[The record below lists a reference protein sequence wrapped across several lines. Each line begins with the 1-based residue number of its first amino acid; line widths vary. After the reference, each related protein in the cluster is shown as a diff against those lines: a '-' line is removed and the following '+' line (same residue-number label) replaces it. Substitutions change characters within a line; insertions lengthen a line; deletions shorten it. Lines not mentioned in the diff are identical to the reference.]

1 MFDSTL
7 SATIN
12 TMDIFTAVVMFWFG
26 SIFGS
31 FAGAMAWRIK
41 KKRDFVR
48 DRSECEH
55 CHKKLTPLD
64 LIPVISWIVL
74 RGKCRYCKKHIGTS
88 TFLIEL
94 FLGGAFAAS
103 YLAWPFGFG
112 EILSVIMFGLWL
124 ICLVLMAVLFVYDL
138 RWSLLSDKVMWPLI
152 AVAALLFVVR
162 MLWLEAPAL
171 TIFYEFIY
179 GLLPVT
185 GIYGLLYLISQGKWI
200 GLGDVKLGVA
210 MGLMLGWQ
218 LALVALVVANLL
230 GFLYVLPLLLAKK
243 VERTSRLP
251 FGPFLIVATVVA
263 MLFGNQLIALYL
275 RLLVV

>member
-1 MFDSTL
+1 
-7 SATIN
+7 
-12 TMDIFTAVVMFWFG
+12 MDIFIAIVLFWFG
-26 SIFGS
+26 AIFGS
-31 FAGAMAWRIK
+31 FAGATAWRIK

-152 AVAALLFVVR
+152 AVSALLFVVR

>member
-1 MFDSTL
+1 
-7 SATIN
+7 
-12 TMDIFTAVVMFWFG
+12 MDIFAAVVIFWFG
-26 SIFGS
+26 AIFGS

-41 KKRDFVR
+41 KKRDLVR

-152 AVAALLFVVR
+152 AVSALLFVVR